1 MDSKNIIKI
10 LVVMLLVMGYV
21 SLHLFKEN
29 RDFKREAGSENER
42 AVKETIAKLKDVYD
56 KDLSYWEAK
65 MKQENGELLLAMYI
79 SDLRQLEWY
88 FFSIRDE
95 INYNG
100 DPISRLSKPLRSIGD
115 HLEELKEEGTLNDE
129 KKARLHED
137 VLLVRTVLGQ
147 MRTMADSKRNGW
159 YKEFRDG
166 NSDISNYV
174 KEQIPLE

>member
-1 MDSKNIIKI
+1 MDSKNIIKT

-29 RDFKREAGSENER
+29 RDFKREAGWENR
-42 AVKETIAKLKDVYD
+42 RVVNETIAQLKDVYD
-56 KDLSYWEAK
+56 KDLYYWEAK

-79 SDLRQLEWY
+79 SDFRQLDRY
-88 FFSIRDE
+88 FFTMRDE
-95 INYNG
+95 INYSG
-100 DPISRLSKPLRSIGD
+100 DSISRLSKPLRSIGD
-115 HLEELKEEGTLNDE
+115 HLEELKEEGTLSDE

-147 MRTMADSKRNGW
+147 MRTIADSKRNGW

-166 NSDISNYV
+166 DSDIANYV
-174 KEQIPLE
+174 KEQIP